1 MSNLDNLDTCRDK
14 LGSRNV
20 AEGKGALGHLVDRGV
35 VGNCH
40 TVMYTDLQP

>member
-1 MSNLDNLDTCRDK
+1 MSNLDNLDARRDK

-20 AEGKGALGHLVDRGV
+20 AKGKGALGHLVDRGA

-40 TVMYTDLQP
+40 SVMYTDLQP